1 MRPCTMTVVASANG
15 NSFSPAYP
23 IDVYNDPTNIGVG
36 VDIVYGVGSA
46 GYSVQH
52 TFDDWTT
59 INLNSPES
67 TATTTTAGA
76 VWHNNATLANQT
88 TNGDTNYAFPPRA
101 LRLLVS
107 AAASAAVRMVIV
119 QAGPK

>member
-1 MRPCTMTVVASANG
+1 MRPFTITVLASAGG
-15 NSFSPAYP
+15 NSVSPVYP

-36 VDIVYGVGSA
+36 CDIIYGAGSA
-46 GYSVQH
+46 GYTVQH

-59 INLNSPES
+59 LNLN
-67 TATTTTAGA
+67 TASGIY
-76 VWHNNATLANQT
+76 WHNNATLANQT